1 MENGKGRIFLCLYR
15 NLDSPMM
22 VERLESLK
30 AGIVGGFALC
40 FAFAT
45 TSFLNTLVLAKYF
58 PILAIL
64 QIDLSWHWWVNGVS
78 AAVCGFLFGVT
89 YRYIIRSDENPQLKA
104 GGVFAFG
111 FVRGL
116 TQIEM
121 GWNSTVTILPAVVL
135 AFESILWFTIA
146 AIAVDIAIQL
156 GWLKP
161 FQ

>member
-1 MENGKGRIFLCLYR
+1 
-15 NLDSPMM
+15 MM

-40 FAFAT
+40 FAFAM
-45 TSFLNTLVLAKYF
+45 TSFVNTLVLAKYF
-58 PILAIL
+58 SILATL
-64 QIDLSWHWWVNGVS
+64 QIDLNWHWWVNGAI
-78 AAVCGFLFGVT
+78 AAFCGFLFGVT

-116 TQIEM
+116 TQIEVD
-121 GWNSTVTILPAVVL
+121 WDSTVTILPGVVL
-135 AFESILWFTIA
+135 AFESILWFAIA
-146 AIAVDIAIQL
+146 AIAVDIAIHL